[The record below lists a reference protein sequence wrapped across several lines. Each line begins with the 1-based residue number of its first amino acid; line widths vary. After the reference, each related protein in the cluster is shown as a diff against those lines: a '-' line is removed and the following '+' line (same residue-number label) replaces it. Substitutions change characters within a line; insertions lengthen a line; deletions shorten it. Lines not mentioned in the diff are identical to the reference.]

1 MPIDTIKT
9 RYTMAAAGTPLRAV
23 VREIMKEGGPVG
35 FYRGFVP
42 TMLRAFPA
50 NGARPTP
57 MAMSGSGAFL
67 LGLLLQKR
75 RVLRGFG
82 CAGAAFFCIASCD
95 KHVFGVG

>member
-1 MPIDTIKT
+1 MGGHTQAGGLAGTAEWAAIMPIDTIKT

-23 VREIMKEGGPVG
+23 VREIMKEGGPRG

-57 MAMSGSGAFL
+57 LVMPGS
-67 LGLLLQKR
+67 
-75 RVLRGFG
+75 
-82 CAGAAFFCIASCD
+82 
-95 KHVFGVG
+95 